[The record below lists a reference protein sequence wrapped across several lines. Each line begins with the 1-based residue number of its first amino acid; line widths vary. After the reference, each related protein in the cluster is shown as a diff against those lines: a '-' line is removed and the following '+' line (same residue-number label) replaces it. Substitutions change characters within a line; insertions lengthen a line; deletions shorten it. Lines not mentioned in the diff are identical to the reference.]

1 METEAADAWIAGVR
15 FPATKLALIDAAAD
29 AGAPQE
35 TVEQLQALKREQ
47 YESREELD
55 AELGDSI

>member
-1 METEAADAWIAGVR
+1 MDLGDGWIEQVE

-35 TVEQLQALKREQ
+35 HVERLQALECEQ
-47 YESREELD
+47 YESRADLD
-55 AELGDSI
+55 AELSGGG